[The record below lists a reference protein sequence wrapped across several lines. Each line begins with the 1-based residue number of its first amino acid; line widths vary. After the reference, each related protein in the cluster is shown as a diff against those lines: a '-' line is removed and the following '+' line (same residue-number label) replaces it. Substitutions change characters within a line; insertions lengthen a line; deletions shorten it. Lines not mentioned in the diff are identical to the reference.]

1 MFLSDF
7 NMDSFVEDLF
17 RDARLDD
24 RSSVILQKRFGL
36 DTPQTDTL
44 QTLGDKYNITRERIR
59 QLESQAMRQVKDSIV
74 NFNTVAILKDYAEKH
89 LSSVGGIRKDDVFID
104 ELYSLLRPKKE
115 KDIFGNQTRFV
126 LYILGYPYF
135 AKENDAF
142 YSFWYIDN
150 TSRQAMN
157 MWHDDITKNLVNV
170 EQFEDAFRR
179 VTTSSD
185 ISESIMAS
193 FLSVSKRL
201 GIGPYGDIGLAEWE
215 EINPKTVRAKVFVL
229 LKKENTPMHF
239 TEIAKKIGSHAPTV
253 HNELI
258 KDSRFVLTGRGI
270 YGLRPM

>member
-135 AKENDAF
+135 ARENDAF

-215 EINPKTVRAKVFVL
+215 EINPRTVRAKVFVL

-270 YGLRPM
+270 YGLRPI

>member
-135 AKENDAF
+135 ARENDAF

-215 EINPKTVRAKVFVL
+215 EINPRTVRAKVFVL